1 MTKPV
6 LWLASWYPSRIDS
19 FSGDF
24 IERQAIAV
32 SEHMPLTVLAVLK
45 DETLASGKV
54 ETEITVNGNLTVYR
68 VYYGNAFTIGWI
80 EKLLSLRKYLQLQ
93 KQLFQQI
100 SAENGQPGL
109 VHVHVAMK
117 AGLLALFLKKKYRI
131 PFIVTEHWTGY
142 YKQSVPS
149 VFTSNGLFR
158 NLNKKILQNCSLLIP
173 VSADLGK
180 TINRDFVTVKYQVIP
195 NVVDTALFNFQPK
208 HSGRFRFI
216 HPSYLNFQKN
226 PEGILAACLLLK
238 QKGVDFEMV
247 FIGAQPSSLIEWVNS
262 HDLTDHVYFKQAV
275 PYRVVAEEMQQ
286 SSALLLFSR
295 FENLPC
301 VILEALCCGLP
312 VISSKVGGI
321 AEVINDQNGILVN
334 AENISELALA
344 MESMITNYSSYDN
357 SAISNKACAQFAYN
371 AVGLQYAR
379 LYAGLD

>member
-117 AGLLALFLKKKYRI
+117 AGLLALFLKKK
-131 PFIVTEHWTGY
+131 
-142 YKQSVPS
+142 
-149 VFTSNGLFR
+149 
-158 NLNKKILQNCSLLIP
+158 
-173 VSADLGK
+173 
-180 TINRDFVTVKYQVIP
+180 
-195 NVVDTALFNFQPK
+195 
-208 HSGRFRFI
+208 
-216 HPSYLNFQKN
+216 
-226 PEGILAACLLLK
+226 
-238 QKGVDFEMV
+238 
-247 FIGAQPSSLIEWVNS
+247 
-262 HDLTDHVYFKQAV
+262 
-275 PYRVVAEEMQQ
+275 
-286 SSALLLFSR
+286 
-295 FENLPC
+295 
-301 VILEALCCGLP
+301 
-312 VISSKVGGI
+312 
-321 AEVINDQNGILVN
+321 
-334 AENISELALA
+334 
-344 MESMITNYSSYDN
+344 
-357 SAISNKACAQFAYN
+357 
-371 AVGLQYAR
+371 
-379 LYAGLD
+379 